1 MRAFET
7 WITRAT
13 IWIGGTTLVLMVVQI
28 MLDVFMR
35 QLAGT
40 AFPATAELVAK
51 YYMVAVSFLPVAY
64 TEVKRRQVE
73 ATLFTD
79 MMPQKARMPV
89 LFFGFL
95 LSFGIYG
102 LLTYGTARE
111 AMRQTSQGAYV
122 EAGTLDFYTWPSYWI
137 LPVAFGLMTVLLGMR
152 VVAVARGSFIDKP
165 HDPAEE
171 IDSHAGEQN

>member
-1 MRAFET
+1 M
-7 WITRAT
+7 
-13 IWIGGTTLVLMVVQI
+13 LMVVQI

>member
-1 MRAFET
+1 MRMFET

-13 IWIGGTTLVLMVVQI
+13 IWIGGTVLVLMVVQI

-35 QLAGT
+35 QLAGV

-79 MMPQKARMPV
+79 MMPGRLRMPV
-89 LFFGFL
+89 LFFGFV
-95 LSFGIYG
+95 LSFGIYA
-102 LLTYGTARE
+102 LLTYGTASE
-111 AMRQTSQGAYV
+111 AIRQTRQGAYV
-122 EAGTLDFYTWPSYWI
+122 EAGTMDFYTWPSYWI
-137 LPVAFGLMTVLLGMR
+137 LPISFGLMTILLALRLVSM
-152 VVAVARGSFIDKP
+152 ARGQFVDKP
-165 HDPAEE
+165 HDPVEE